1 MEEGPREMEESLDR
15 IGRFDDDVEL
25 GGAGL
30 TGATDVEE
38 PGPSTKG

>member
-1 MEEGPREMEESLDR
+1 VEKLEESPDR
-15 IGRFDDDVEL
+15 IGRFDDDLEL

-38 PGPSTKG
+38 PETTGKG